1 MQRYIDFLDQNKYR
15 LIWATTIMTLLLSY
29 SLKNIAYEGSYRIW
43 FDADSKIITSYDA
56 FRDTFGGDDTFVVA
70 FEDKEG
76 IFRPKAIETLLALT
90 RKFRK
95 IKGVQKVDSLTNY
108 QYIRS
113 EDDDIIVEDFIED
126 TADLQS
132 KRELALH
139 DPLILNHL
147 ISKDGKTTLIAVKL
161 ASLQGSDEAV
171 NIAVMQKLQNILKQT
186 QKEMGYRFYL
196 SGVPAI
202 TASLVTVSQ
211 HDALLLMPLAVVIV
225 VVMLWL
231 LFRDIMGVIVPS
243 VVIVFTFL
251 IVLSIQMLLGYRLNN
266 FTVNIPS
273 FISAIAIADAMHLF
287 LAWVYYRQKGLRN
300 KEAVTVALQKNFL
313 PIAMTSFTTAT
324 GFATLGLSAIE
335 PIATLGLAITS
346 GALIAFV
353 LSVTLAPAILLTCKE
368 KHTVKPVH
376 FLDLSQITGYGAFI
390 KRHDRKIILFFV
402 GLFLFAGYGLRYIKV
417 DSNSIKYFSPDT
429 VVRSGSDFIE
439 KYITGP
445 MVYEVVIDSAKKEGI
460 KDPNFLQQI
469 ITFEK
474 ELKQKYPAV
483 RFSISLKDIIVRM
496 QKVLNPDAATVLPKE
511 KNLVAQYL
519 LLYSMSLP
527 QGMEIND
534 QVDTSERYLR
544 LTLNSNVQDTS
555 KDLEMI
561 AWIKQWWQG
570 HAPYAADVQG
580 QTAIFAYM
588 QSSVT
593 DTLIVSIASTLL
605 IVMAAMLLIYRN
617 LKMLWLFV
625 LPNVVPLVL
634 VAGVMGYLGIHID
647 IGVAISAAVILGIA
661 VDDTIHFFSKFFDAI
676 KEKPFEESIDYV
688 ISHSGNAMILT
699 TLILS
704 LTFAVFGVSSFLPNV
719 NFAIV
724 TVVALNIALLLDL
737 VLLPALLSLFCGNKK
752 NIGSQDKLTKTHY
765 KMFSFT

>member
-1 MQRYIDFLDQNKYR
+1 MQRYINFLDKYKYR
-15 LIWATTIMTLLLSY
+15 LILLTTMITLLLSF
-29 SLKNIAYEGSYRIW
+29 SLKEIAYEGNYRIW
-43 FDADSKIITSYDA
+43 FNPDSRIITSYDA

-70 FEDKEG
+70 FEDEKG
-76 IFRPKAIETLLALT
+76 IFGTKAIGTVLDLT
-90 RKFRK
+90 RKFQK

-113 EDDDIIVEDFIED
+113 EEDDIIVEDFIED
-126 TADLQS
+126 TAGLDA
-132 KRELALH
+132 KKILALH
-139 DPLILNHL
+139 DPLIVNHL

-171 NIAVMQKLQNILKQT
+171 NIEVMQKLQSILKKSE
-186 QKEMGYRFYL
+186 KETGYRFYL

-211 HDALLLMPLAVVIV
+211 HDALFLMPLAVIIV
-225 VVMLWL
+225 VIMLWL
-231 LFRDIMGVIVPS
+231 LFRDAMGVLIPS
-243 VVIVFTFL
+243 VVIIFTFL
-251 IVLSIQMLLGYRLNN
+251 IVLSMQMLLGYRLNN

-324 GFATLGLSAIE
+324 GFATLGLSTIE

-346 GALIAFV
+346 GALIAFI
-353 LSVTLAPAILLTCKE
+353 LSVTLAPAILLTRKE
-368 KHTVKPVH
+368 DHAVKPVH
-376 FLDLSQITGYGAFI
+376 FLDLSTLTGYGAFI
-390 KRHDRKIILFFV
+390 KRHDRKIIVAFV
-402 GLFLFAGYGLRYIKV
+402 LLFLFAGYGLRYIKV
-417 DSNSIKYFSPDT
+417 DSNSIKYFSSHT

-439 KYITGP
+439 KHITGP
-445 MVYEVVIDSAKKEGI
+445 MVYEVVLDSGRKEGI
-460 KDPNFLQQI
+460 KDPKFLAQI
-469 ITFEK
+469 INFEK
-474 ELKQKYPAV
+474 VLKQKYPAV
-483 RFSISLKDIIVRM
+483 RFSISLKDIIARM
-496 QKVLNPDAATVLPKE
+496 QKVLNPDADTVLPKD

-544 LTLNSNVQDTS
+544 LTLNCDVQDTS

-561 AWIKQWWQG
+561 AWIKQWWQE

-593 DTLIVSIASTLL
+593 DTLVISIASTLL
-605 IVMAAMLLIYRN
+605 IVMLAMFLIFRN
-617 LKMLWLFV
+617 LKMLLLFI
-625 LPNVVPLVL
+625 LPNIAPLVL

-661 VDDTIHFFSKFFDAI
+661 VDDTIHFFSKFFDVI
-676 KEKPFEESIDYV
+676 KEKSFEESIDYV

-704 LTFAVFGVSSFLPNV
+704 LTFAVFAVSSFIPNV

-737 VLLPALLSLFCGNKK
+737 VLLPALLSLFYG
-752 NIGSQDKLTKTHY
+752 DKEY
-765 KMFSFT
+765 

>member
-1 MQRYIDFLDQNKYR
+1 MDFLDKYKYR
-15 LIWATTIMTLLLSY
+15 LILFTTVITLLLSF
-29 SLKNIAYEGSYRIW
+29 SLKNVAYEGNYRIW
-43 FDADSKIITSYDA
+43 FDADSRIIKSYDA

-76 IFRPKAIETLLALT
+76 IFRPKAIDTVLVLT
-90 RKFRK
+90 RKFAR
-95 IKGVQKVDSLTNY
+95 IEGVRKVDSLTNY

-126 TADLQS
+126 TADL
-132 KRELALH
+132 KAKKVLALH
-139 DPLILNHL
+139 DPLIADHL

-171 NIAVMQKLQNILKQT
+171 NIEVMQKLQSILKKYEEET
-186 QKEMGYRFYL
+186 GYRFYL

-231 LFRDIMGVIVPS
+231 LFRDVMGVIVPS
-243 VVIVFTFL
+243 AVIVFTFL
-251 IVLSIQMLLGYRLNN
+251 IVLSMQMLLGYRLNN

-273 FISAIAIADAMHLF
+273 FISAIAIADAMHLV
-287 LAWVYYRQKGLRN
+287 LAWVYYRQKGLKN

-353 LSVTLAPAILLTCKE
+353 LSVTLAPAILLTRRE
-368 KHTVKPVH
+368 EHTVKPVH
-376 FLDLSQITGYGAFI
+376 FLDLSQVTGYGAFI
-390 KRHDRKIILFFV
+390 RRHDRKIIVAFV
-402 GLFLFAGYGLRYIKV
+402 LLFLFAGYGLRYIKV

-429 VVRSGSDFIE
+429 AVRSGSDFIE
-439 KYITGP
+439 EHITGP
-445 MVYEVVIDSAKKEGI
+445 MVYEVVLDSARKEGI
-460 KDPNFLQQI
+460 KDPKFLAQVI
-469 ITFEK
+469 DFEK
-474 ELKQKYPAV
+474 ALKENYPAV

-496 QKVLNPDAATVLPKE
+496 QTVLNPDAATALPEE

-534 QVDTSERYLR
+534 QVDTNERYLR
-544 LTLNSNVQDTS
+544 LTLNSDVQDTS

-561 AWIKQWWQG
+561 AWIKKWWRER
-570 HAPYAADVQG
+570 APYAADVQG

-593 DTLIVSIASTLL
+593 DTLVISIASTLL
-605 IVMAAMLLIYRN
+605 IVMLAMFLIFRNVKMLL
-617 LKMLWLFV
+617 LFI
-625 LPNVVPLVL
+625 LPNVAPLVL

-661 VDDTIHFFSKFFDAI
+661 VDDTIHFFSKFFDVI
-676 KEKPFEESIDYV
+676 KEKPFEESIDHV

-704 LTFAVFGVSSFLPNV
+704 LTFAVFGVSSFIPNV

-724 TVVALNIALLLDL
+724 TITALNIALLLDL
-737 VLLPALLSLFCGNKK
+737 VLLPALLGLVYGNRYPST
-752 NIGSQDKLTKTHY
+752 I
-765 KMFSFT
+765 

>member
-1 MQRYIDFLDQNKYR
+1 MQRYMDFLDKYKYR
-15 LIWATTIMTLLLSY
+15 LILFTTVITLLLSF
-29 SLKNIAYEGSYRIW
+29 SLKNVAYEGNYRIW
-43 FDADSKIITSYDA
+43 FDADSRIIKSYDA

-76 IFRPKAIETLLALT
+76 IFRPKAIDTVLVLT
-90 RKFRK
+90 RKFAR
-95 IKGVQKVDSLTNY
+95 IEGVRKVDSLTNY

-126 TADLQS
+126 TADL
-132 KRELALH
+132 KAKKVLALH
-139 DPLILNHL
+139 DPLIADHL

-171 NIAVMQKLQNILKQT
+171 NIEVMQKLQSILKKYEEET
-186 QKEMGYRFYL
+186 GYRFYL

-231 LFRDIMGVIVPS
+231 LFRDVMGVIVPS
-243 VVIVFTFL
+243 AVIVFTFL
-251 IVLSIQMLLGYRLNN
+251 IVLSMQMLLGYRLNN

-273 FISAIAIADAMHLF
+273 FISAIAIADAMHLV
-287 LAWVYYRQKGLRN
+287 LAWVYYRQKGLKN

-353 LSVTLAPAILLTCKE
+353 LSVTLAPAILLTRRE
-368 KHTVKPVH
+368 EHTVKPVH
-376 FLDLSQITGYGAFI
+376 FLDLSQVTGYGAFI
-390 KRHDRKIILFFV
+390 RRHDRKIIVAFV
-402 GLFLFAGYGLRYIKV
+402 LLFLFAGYGLRYIKV

-429 VVRSGSDFIE
+429 AVRSGSDFIE
-439 KYITGP
+439 EHITGP
-445 MVYEVVIDSAKKEGI
+445 MVYEVVLDSARKEGI
-460 KDPNFLQQI
+460 KDPKFLAQVI
-469 ITFEK
+469 DFEK
-474 ELKQKYPAV
+474 ALKENYPAV

-496 QKVLNPDAATVLPKE
+496 QTVLNPDAATALPEE

-534 QVDTSERYLR
+534 QVDTNERYLR
-544 LTLNSNVQDTS
+544 LTLNSDVQDTS

-561 AWIKQWWQG
+561 AWIKKWWRER
-570 HAPYAADVQG
+570 APYAADVQG

-593 DTLIVSIASTLL
+593 DTLVISIASTLL
-605 IVMAAMLLIYRN
+605 IVMLAMFLIFRNVKMLL
-617 LKMLWLFV
+617 LFI
-625 LPNVVPLVL
+625 LPNVAPLVL

-661 VDDTIHFFSKFFDAI
+661 VDDTIHFFSKFFDVI
-676 KEKPFEESIDYV
+676 KEKPFEESIDHV

-704 LTFAVFGVSSFLPNV
+704 LTFAVFGVSSFIPNV

-724 TVVALNIALLLDL
+724 TITALNIALLLDL
-737 VLLPALLSLFCGNKK
+737 LLLPVLLGLVYGNRYPST
-752 NIGSQDKLTKTHY
+752 I
-765 KMFSFT
+765 

>member
-1 MQRYIDFLDQNKYR
+1 MQRYMDFLDKYKYR
-15 LIWATTIMTLLLSY
+15 LILFTTVITLLLSF
-29 SLKNIAYEGSYRIW
+29 SLKNVAYEGNYRIW
-43 FDADSKIITSYDA
+43 FDADSRIIKSYDA

-76 IFRPKAIETLLALT
+76 IFRPKAIDTVLVLT
-90 RKFRK
+90 RKFAR
-95 IKGVQKVDSLTNY
+95 IEGVRKVDSLTNY

-126 TADLQS
+126 TADL
-132 KRELALH
+132 KAKKVLALH
-139 DPLILNHL
+139 DPLIADHL

-171 NIAVMQKLQNILKQT
+171 NIEVMQKLQSILKKYEEET
-186 QKEMGYRFYL
+186 GYRFYL

-231 LFRDIMGVIVPS
+231 LFRDVMGVIVPS
-243 VVIVFTFL
+243 AVIVFTFL
-251 IVLSIQMLLGYRLNN
+251 IVLSMQMLLGYRLNN

-273 FISAIAIADAMHLF
+273 FISAIAIADAMHLV
-287 LAWVYYRQKGLRN
+287 LAWVYYRQKGLKN

-353 LSVTLAPAILLTCKE
+353 LSVTLAPAILLTRRE
-368 KHTVKPVH
+368 EHTVKPVH
-376 FLDLSQITGYGAFI
+376 FLDLSQVTGYGAFI
-390 KRHDRKIILFFV
+390 RRHDRKIIVAFV
-402 GLFLFAGYGLRYIKV
+402 LLFLFAGYGLRYIKV

-429 VVRSGSDFIE
+429 AVRSGSDFIE
-439 KYITGP
+439 EHITGP
-445 MVYEVVIDSAKKEGI
+445 MVYEVVLDSARKEGI
-460 KDPNFLQQI
+460 KDPKFLAQVI
-469 ITFEK
+469 DFEK
-474 ELKQKYPAV
+474 ALKENYPAV

-496 QKVLNPDAATVLPKE
+496 QTVLNPDAATALPEE

-534 QVDTSERYLR
+534 QVDTNERYLR
-544 LTLNSNVQDTS
+544 LTLNSDVQDTS

-561 AWIKQWWQG
+561 AWIKKWWRER
-570 HAPYAADVQG
+570 APYAADVQG

-593 DTLIVSIASTLL
+593 DTLVISIASTLL
-605 IVMAAMLLIYRN
+605 IVMLAMFLIFRNVKMLL
-617 LKMLWLFV
+617 LFI
-625 LPNVVPLVL
+625 LPNVAPLVL

-661 VDDTIHFFSKFFDAI
+661 VDDTIHFFSKFFDVI
-676 KEKPFEESIDYV
+676 KEKPFEESIDHV

-704 LTFAVFGVSSFLPNV
+704 LTFAVFGVSSFIPNV

-724 TVVALNIALLLDL
+724 TITALNIALLLDL
-737 VLLPALLSLFCGNKK
+737 LLLPVLLGL
-752 NIGSQDKLTKTHY
+752 
-765 KMFSFT
+765 